1 MNNNKH
7 EVADILAQV
16 PLFSKLSKRELK
28 KLAGLC
34 IRKNFAAGVTVVEEG
49 KTGLGLFV
57 ITEGQIAVYKG
68 AGENRVKLAELGDGD
83 IIGEMSLIDDR
94 PRSATGIALRDSECL
109 LITRDS
115 FLTLVEKNTEI
126 AWCLVPVLAERLRAV
141 ETELMREYKDD
152 QNARGEAVSAPPAT
166 AELETQTEDEEPS
179 EKEQA
184 RLLNLM
190 QAEYA
195 MLMAGMR
202 GLKVG
207 VSAGET
213 FLRTLADETS
223 LHKEKR
229 WSKLVGRLPDAL
241 RSAFADA
248 ISEGEKLPEK
258 MLSTYKHT
266 RRKRQA

>member
-1 MNNNKH
+1 MTNNKRDVA
-7 EVADILAQV
+7 EVLAQV
-16 PLFSKLSKRELK
+16 PLFAKLSKRELK

-34 IRKNFAAGVTVVEEG
+34 LRKNFAAGATVVEEG

-57 ITEGQIAVYKG
+57 ITEGKIEVFKG
-68 AGENRVKLAELGDGD
+68 RGENKVPLAELGDGD
-83 IIGEMSLIDDR
+83 IIGEMSLMDDR
-94 PRSATGIALRDSECL
+94 PRSATGIALEDSECL

-126 AWCLVPVLAERLRAV
+126 AWCLVPVLAERLRTV
-141 ETELMREYKDD
+141 EAELMREHKQDHVP
-152 QNARGEAVSAPPAT
+152 ASPAVRAQAT
-166 AELETQTEDEEPS
+166 ETQAEEDEDEEADE
-179 EKEQA
+179 EKNQA
-184 RLLNLM
+184 RLLNLL

-195 MLMAGMR
+195 MFMAGMR

-213 FLRTLADETS
+213 FLSKLADETS

-229 WSKLVGRLPDAL
+229 WSKLISRLPDAL
-241 RSAFADA
+241 RSATSDA
-248 ISEGEKLPEK
+248 ISEAEKMPER

-266 RRKRQA
+266 RRKRKA